1 MSQPARL
8 STIGTHSVG
17 LPLTSGGLQPG
28 NPAAPLDFI
37 VKSGRIL
44 VHPIY
49 QGTYERFKGPF
60 DSTDG
65 LTAQRRWVEWRWDI
79 GRVLDYLETRADVD
93 AQRIGYVGV
102 SFGASFPVHVLAL
115 ERRFKAA
122 VLIGGGLLPEMSPPS
137 ADPIHY
143 VPRITMP
150 VLMINGRFDYVFP
163 LDAQAAFF
171 DRLGTPAQDKR
182 RVIVEAGHVVSRS
195 DVLRESL
202 GWLDEHL
209 GSVR

>member
-1 MSQPARL
+1 M
-8 STIGTHSVG
+8 
-17 LPLTSGGLQPG
+17 
-28 NPAAPLDFI
+28 
-37 VKSGRIL
+37 KSGRIL

-79 GRVLDYLETRADVD
+79 GRVLDYLETLADVD

-163 LDAQAAFF
+163 LEAQAAFF
-171 DRLGTPAQDKR
+171 DRLGTPALDKR